1 MCFLIPCL
9 YVNVSAPQQDEDGD
23 HIVHES
29 WDDPGAF
36 SDDSLRGPLMKQVH
50 FVTILCR
57 RPSPMPTRM
66 RS

>member
-1 MCFLIPCL
+1 M
-9 YVNVSAPQQDEDGD
+9 SAPQQDEDGD